1 MEDYLVSIACA
12 SIALLCILYVGILKR
27 DLFHPTVFYVFCQS
41 MTLGIAYLKISRA
54 MTDFTAVTW
63 FVWLGALAAFILG
76 SMVYYIVSPERHKI
90 ERSRLQEISAT
101 YNWKLHFAISIVLSI
116 LFAVGALMVARA
128 IGGFYLF
135 SIGKKTLEAN
145 SETSVFAN
153 VSYASSP
160 IVVVALMVASF
171 KSINPYKWIRILSF
185 ILAIGVITLSVCVY
199 PGRNSLFLCLGSSFI
214 LFNYLKKKIPV
225 KAVVIVLLLAVSS
238 FVVVGMMRSQYADDS
253 LEGMGLEY
261 MMKLPY
267 DYVANNYWNL
277 DYAINSPSD
286 REIHPYTYGLDMAG
300 VFIEYTGIPASFRK
314 SYGWDDMFNTRIQKV
329 YGLNTVSY
337 LWEVYK
343 NFGMAGCIFF
353 PFAVSF
359 LMSFLYERMCS
370 RCTPQMFML
379 MSFSIYYVGW
389 SFFAAGFKF
398 AHVWLWVYIAILM
411 GFLCKKRLLAREPE
425 LRKN

>member
-1 MEDYLVSIACA
+1 M
-12 SIALLCILYVGILKR
+12 LKR
-27 DLFHPTVFYVFCQS
+27 DFFHPTVFYIFCQVV
-41 MTLGIAYLKISRA
+41 TLGIAYLKVSRA
-54 MTDFTAVTW
+54 MTDFTVVTW
-63 FVWLGALAAFILG
+63 FVWLGALVSFLLG
-76 SMVYYIVSPERHKI
+76 STVYYLVSPKRHAVTK
-90 ERSRLQEISAT
+90 ERLQEIAAT
-101 YNWKLHFAISIVLSI
+101 YNWKLHFAISIVLTI
-116 LFAVGALMVARA
+116 LFVIGALIVARY

-135 SIGKKTLEAN
+135 NIGKKTLEA
-145 SETSVFAN
+145 STDTPVFAN

-160 IVVVALMVASF
+160 IVVVALIVATF
-171 KSINPYKWIRILSF
+171 KSINPHKFIRIASLIMAF
-185 ILAIGVITLSVCVY
+185 GVIALSVCVY

-225 KAVVIVLLLAVSS
+225 KAIVIVILMAVSS

-253 LEGMGLEY
+253 LEGMGLKY

-277 DYAINSPSD
+277 DFAINPPSD

-300 VFIEYTGIPASFRK
+300 VLIEYSGVPASFRK
-314 SYGWDDMFNTRIQKV
+314 SYDWDDMFNKRIQKV
-329 YGLNTVSY
+329 AGLNTVSY

-398 AHVWLWVYIAILM
+398 AHVWLWVYIAVMI
-411 GFLCKKRLLAREPE
+411 GFLCKKRLLAREPK
-425 LRKN
+425 LVKN

>member
-1 MEDYLVSIACA
+1 MLTILFVMG
-12 SIALLCILYVGILKR
+12 ALL
-27 DLFHPTVFYVFCQS
+27 
-41 MTLGIAYLKISRA
+41 
-54 MTDFTAVTW
+54 
-63 FVWLGALAAFILG
+63 
-76 SMVYYIVSPERHKI
+76 
-90 ERSRLQEISAT
+90 
-101 YNWKLHFAISIVLSI
+101 
-116 LFAVGALMVARA
+116 VARA

-145 SETSVFAN
+145 TETSVFAN

-160 IVVVALMVASF
+160 IVVVALMAASF

-185 ILAIGVITLSVCVY
+185 IMAIGVITLSVCVY

-225 KAVVIVLLLAVSS
+225 KAVVTVLLLAVSS

-277 DYAINSPSD
+277 DYAINPPSD

-300 VFIEYTGIPASFRK
+300 VFIEYSGIPASFRK
-314 SYGWDDMFNTRIQKV
+314 SYGWDDMFNSRIQKV
-329 YGLNTVSY
+329 YGYNTVSY

-398 AHVWLWVYIAILM
+398 AHVWLWVYIAIMM
-411 GFLCKKRLLAREPE
+411 GLICKKRLLARDPE
-425 LRKN
+425 LSQN

>member
-1 MEDYLVSIACA
+1 
-12 SIALLCILYVGILKR
+12 VGVLKR
-27 DLFHPTVFYVFCQS
+27 DFFHPTVFYVFCQTV
-41 MTLGIAYLKISRA
+41 TLGIAYLKVSRA

-63 FVWLGALAAFILG
+63 FVWLGALVAFLLG
-76 SMVYYIVSPERHKI
+76 SGLYYLVSPRRHIVNRERLK
-90 ERSRLQEISAT
+90 EIGGS
-101 YNWKLHFAISIVLSI
+101 YNWKLHFAFSTLLTVLFVI
-116 LFAVGALMVARA
+116 GALMVARS

-135 SIGKKTLEAN
+135 NIGKKTLEVGTD
-145 SETSVFAN
+145 TSVFAN

-160 IVVVALMVASF
+160 IVVVALIVASF
-171 KSINPYKWIRILSF
+171 KSYNPYKYIRIASF
-185 ILAIGVITLSVCVY
+185 LMAVGVIVLSVCVY
-199 PGRNSLFLCLGSSFI
+199 PGRNSLFLCLGSAFI

-225 KAVVIVLLLAVSS
+225 KAIVSVLLLAVSS

-253 LEGMGLEY
+253 LEGMGLKY

-300 VFIEYTGIPASFRK
+300 VLIEYSGIPGSFRK
-314 SYGWDDMFNTRIQKV
+314 SYDWDDMFNKRIQKV
-329 YGLNTVSY
+329 YGLNTVNY

-398 AHVWLWVYIAILM
+398 AHVWLWVYIAILI
-411 GFLCKKRLLAREPE
+411 GLICNKRLLARNPE
-425 LRKN
+425 LSQN